1 MLSFAVLRE
10 FSELELSG
18 TLQTEAFIAPTGD
31 TQAGALGSSRMF
43 VVVVHGAVLFRSS
56 LPRPV
61 SLARNFSGNL
71 NCGTLSSRIP
81 HPACPHRRFSFG
93 VSLLPLAL
101 HGAVQ
106 DGIAATR
113 IKWETGAADLQRL
126 RLSLTAI
133 VRTSSTAPVRGM
145 AWARIDGNNNIV

>member
-1 MLSFAVLRE
+1 MSAQGKAQAQSRLPRMLSFAVLRE

-71 NCGTLSSRIP
+71 NCGTLSFDP
-81 HPACPHRRFSFG
+81 AGHPI
-93 VSLLPLAL
+93 LPARTVDSPSAYRYFHWHCTAL
-101 HGAVQ
+101 FKMA
-106 DGIAATR
+106 
-113 IKWETGAADLQRL
+113 LQR
-126 RLSLTAI
+126 RE
-133 VRTSSTAPVRGM
+133 
-145 AWARIDGNNNIV
+145 